1 LKTFLLQKI
10 FSFKIVNK
18 FMILKNEVDKIKI
31 FILKDMTSYEI
42 TDVLQAYKTGSAVE
56 QKVADEKIATAIF
69 EKLGSSFKWSFIQGH
84 LETHGKINSNELC
97 VSLTSNMVGLLES
110 IASFADIPFLLE
122 GKTLIYD
129 DINAVDFLGKVYS
142 NHLIVQRKCYNLYL
156 AILTGKPE
164 IETCLVFKTCPEA
177 IMPIKSRVSDVG
189 YDLSVI
195 RKVKAL
201 NKVVSLY
208 DTGIKVRVPHGY
220 YTEIVPRSSLSK
232 SGYMMANSVGIIDRS
247 YNGNLYV
254 ALAKIDGS
262 SDDIKFPF
270 RCCQLIFRKQYHM
283 SLKETKED
291 LEATARGEGGF
302 GSTG

>member
-1 LKTFLLQKI
+1 MKLIKKDSPFKTRHM
-10 FSFKIVNK
+10 SFH
-18 FMILKNEVDKIKI
+18 
-31 FILKDMTSYEI
+31 EI
-42 TDVLQAYKTGSAVE
+42 ADILQAYKTGSVIE
-56 QKVADEKIATAIF
+56 QKVGDEKITTAIF
-69 EKLGSSFKWSFIQGH
+69 EKLGSSFKWAFIQGH
-84 LETHGKINSNELC
+84 LETHGKINSNELR
-97 VSLTSNMVGLLES
+97 VSLTSKMVGLLES

-142 NHLIVQRKCYNLYL
+142 NQLIVQRKCYNLYL

-164 IETCLVFKTCPEA
+164 IETCLVYKTCPEA
-177 IMPIKSRVSDVG
+177 ILPCKSRVSDVG
-189 YDLSVI
+189 YDLSII
-195 RKVKAL
+195 RKIKAL
-201 NKVVSLY
+201 NNMVSLY

-254 ALAKIDGS
+254 ALAKIDES
-262 SDDIKFPF
+262 ADEIRFPF
-270 RCCQLIFRKQYHM
+270 RCCQLIFRKQYHLR
-283 SLKETKED
+283 LKETGED

>member
-1 LKTFLLQKI
+1 MKSNKKEDWFKTI
-10 FSFKIVNK
+10 RMN
-18 FMILKNEVDKIKI
+18 
-31 FILKDMTSYEI
+31 SYEI
-42 TDVLQAYKTGSAVE
+42 TDIRQAYKTGSVIE
-56 QKVADEKIATAIF
+56 QKVGDEKIATAIF
-69 EKLGSSFKWSFIQGH
+69 EKLGSSFRWSFIQGH
-84 LETHGKINSNELC
+84 LESHGSINSNELR
-97 VSLTSNMVGLLES
+97 VSLTSKMVGLLES

-122 GKTLIYD
+122 RKTLIYD

-142 NHLIVQRKCYNLYL
+142 NQLIVDRECYNQYL
-156 AILTGKPE
+156 KVLTGKPE
-164 IETCLVFKTCPEA
+164 IETCLVYKTCPDA
-177 IMPIKSRVSDVG
+177 IMPTKSRVSDVG
-189 YDLSVI
+189 YDLSII

-201 NKVVSLY
+201 NNVVSLY

-254 ALAKIDGS
+254 ALTKIDES
-262 SDDIKFPF
+262 ADEIRFPF

-283 SLKETKED
+283 SLKETNED